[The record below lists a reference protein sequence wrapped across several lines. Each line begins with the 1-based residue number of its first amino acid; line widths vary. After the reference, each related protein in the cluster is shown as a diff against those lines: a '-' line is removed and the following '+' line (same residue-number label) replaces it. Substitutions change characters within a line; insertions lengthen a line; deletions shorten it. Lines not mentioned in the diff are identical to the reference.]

1 MKKYNPFIID
11 SEYISEEYFCDR
23 VIETQQLIKN
33 IINGRNTVLTAVRR
47 MGKSG
52 LIAHCFNQQEIKKN
66 YKTFYVDLYST
77 SSLAEMVSLMGKE
90 IVDSLKG
97 RGEKFL
103 DGFLSTVQSLVT
115 SLAIDTVTGQPTLN
129 ISIGNIQ
136 QPEQT
141 LKEIFKYL
149 ENSEKPCVVAID
161 EFQQIAEYP
170 EKNIVA
176 LLRSYVQKCKQTQFI
191 FAGSKRRMMDK
202 LFNSPSE
209 PFYQSCV
216 NLYLEAIDRQ
226 VYMDFSSKHFAYAE
240 KHLDLDAFV
249 RMYDHLEGHT
259 WYLQML
265 LNEMFASLDKGQ
277 TADLNTLNEALQT
290 VLNLNKR
297 SFEENLQRLTN
308 PQKEVLI
315 AIAKEYRAKGITSA
329 SFIRKHG
336 LKSASS
342 TQSALRWLYENE
354 IVTREDNEY
363 YVTNRFFGIWLSN
376 RYGISFRF

>member
-90 IVDSLKG
+90 IVDSLIG

-129 ISIGNIQ
+129 ISIGSIQ

-161 EFQQIAEYP
+161 EFQQISEYP

-226 VYMDFSSKHFAYAE
+226 LYMDFSSKHFAYAE

>member
-1 MKKYNPFIID
+1 MKRQNPFIID
-11 SEYISEEYFCDR
+11 SEYCSEEYFCDR
-23 VIETQQLIKN
+23 VFETQQLVKN
-33 IINGRNTVLTAVRR
+33 IINGKNTVLTSVRR

-52 LIAHCFNQQEIKKN
+52 LITHCFNQQEIKN
-66 YKTFYVDLYST
+66 SYKCFYIDLYST

-97 RGEKFL
+97 KGDKILE
-103 DGFLSTVQSLVT
+103 GFISTVRSLVS
-115 SLAIDTVTGQPTLN
+115 SLTIDTITGQPTLN

-149 ENSEKPCVVAID
+149 EESSTPCVVGID
-161 EFQQIAEYP
+161 EFQQISDYP
-170 EKNIVA
+170 EKNVVA
-176 LLRSYVQKCKQTQFI
+176 LLRSYVQKCRHTQFI

-226 VYMDFSSKHFAYAE
+226 VYMDFAASHFLKEGKY
-240 KHLDLDAFV
+240 LDINAFV

-259 WYLQML
+259 WYVQML
-265 LNEMFASLDKGQ
+265 LNEMFSALDTGK
-277 TADLNTLNEALQT
+277 TADTQTLNEALQT
-290 VLNLNKR
+290 ILRLNRR
-297 SFEENLQRLTN
+297 SYEENLKRLTN

-315 AIAKEYRAKGITSA
+315 AIAKEYKAKGITSGA
-329 SFIRKHG
+329 FLRRHG
-336 LKSASS
+336 LKSSSS

-354 IVTREDNEY
+354 VVTRENDEY

-376 RYGISFRF
+376 RFGPAFHF

>member
-161 EFQQIAEYP
+161 EFQQISEYP

-240 KHLDLDAFV
+240 KHLALDAFV